1 MEICLEKVL
10 ENCHN
15 GIYSDEELLQ
25 FIEVI
30 AKDYLGMIT
39 IANKA
44 KELKT
49 DYNNVKCSSHKK
61 INFLGVKFVID
72 NE

>member
-1 MEICLEKVL
+1 MSELEKVL

-15 GIYSDEELLQ
+15 GVYSDEQLLQ
-25 FIEVI
+25 FIELI

-49 DYNNVKCSSHKK
+49 DYNNVKYSAMKK
-61 INFLGVKFVID
+61 VNFLGIKFIID

>member
-1 MEICLEKVL
+1 MSDLHKVL

-25 FIEVI
+25 FIELI

-49 DYNNVKCSSHKK
+49 DYNNVKYSAMKK
-61 INFLGVKFVID
+61 VNFLGIKFIID